1 MTKEK
6 FLLEADAMKRLNHP
20 KLVQLFAVC
29 TDEEPFYIVTELLM
43 NGNLSDYLKRDKGAT
58 ITTKILQDMALQV
71 RYSLLSYRNRNRYL
85 QRSTAPLNSQ
95 AHGTSLLVS
104 AVYRPAGETD

>member
-43 NGNLSDYLKRDKGAT
+43 NGNLSDYLKRDKGAS

-71 RYSLLSYRNRNRYL
+71 RYSLLSYRNRYL
-85 QRSTAPLNSQ
+85 QRSKAPLNSQ

-104 AVYRPAGETD
+104 AAGETD